1 VSGNGGCPRSAAYIS
16 GGQPAVIEDRADE
29 AAALLQRCMELAFA
43 DVFPKSP
50 LSGLVKLGRGRAW
63 SLDEDGCQPAS
74 KARSQGCG

>member
-50 LSGLVKLGRGRAW
+50 LNGLVKLGRGRAC
-63 SLDEDGCQPAS
+63 EI
-74 KARSQGCG
+74 RSESCFV